1 MSFGRIRAIFLRYF
15 YYFAKFDHLSEMF
28 YWPTIDIFLWGMMSI
43 WVQGESGA
51 KSDVALLI
59 LTGLV
64 FWQVIWR
71 ASYEI
76 TMNVLQEFWNRN
88 LVNLFSTPLR
98 LGEWMA
104 ATMLTSFTK
113 ILITLAFSSS
123 LVWLLYSL
131 NIFNLG
137 LAIIPFIAMLTV
149 SGWMMGYFSAGII
162 VYFGQR
168 YQMLAWMMP
177 FVFAPF
183 SAVFYPLSALP
194 PWGQFIAKGLPMTYI
209 FQGMRQVLQQG
220 TFSTEMFWMSALLNT
235 IFLFLTMAFFKIMFE
250 RSREKGLSRLE

>member
-15 YYFAKFDHLSEMF
+15 YYFAKFDHLSELF
-28 YWPTIDIFLWGMMSI
+28 YWPSIDIFLWGMMSM
-43 WVQGESGA
+43 WVQSESGP

-71 ASYEI
+71 GSYEI
-76 TMNVLQEFWNRN
+76 TSNLLQEFLNRN
-88 LVNLFSTPLR
+88 LVNLFSSPLK

-104 ATMLTSFTK
+104 ATMMTSFTK
-113 ILITLAFSSS
+113 ILITLSFSSV

-131 NIFNLG
+131 NIFKVG
-137 LAIIPFIAMLTV
+137 LSIIPYVALLTC
-149 SGWMMGYFSAGII
+149 SGWWMGYLSAGII

-168 YQMLAWMMP
+168 FQMLAWMMP

-183 SAVFYPLSALP
+183 SAIFYPLSALP
-194 PWGQFIAKGLPMTYI
+194 SWGQFISKGLPMTYI
-209 FQGMRQVLQQG
+209 FQGMRQVLQEG
-220 TFSTEMFWMSALLNT
+220 TFNVQMFWMSTILNLVC
-235 IFLFLTMAFFKIMFE
+235 LFLTMAFFKVMFE
-250 RSREKGLSRLE
+250 KSREKGLSRLE

>member
-15 YYFAKFDHLSEMF
+15 YYFGKFDHLSEIF
-28 YWPTIDIFLWGMMSI
+28 YWPTIDIFLWGMMSV
-43 WVQGESGA
+43 WVQGESGPN
-51 KSDVALLI
+51 SDVALLI

-71 ASYEI
+71 GSYEI
-76 TMNVLQEFWNRN
+76 TMNMLQEFWNRN
-88 LVNLFSTPLR
+88 LVNLFSTPLK
-98 LGEWMA
+98 LSEWMA
-104 ATMLTSFTK
+104 ATMLTSFAK
-113 ILITLAFSSS
+113 ILITLSFSSG

-131 NIFNLG
+131 NIFKLG
-137 LAIIPFIAMLTV
+137 FAIIPFIAMLTV
-149 SGWMMGYFSAGII
+149 SGWMIGYLSAGII

-194 PWGQFIAKGLPMTYI
+194 SWGQFIAKGLPMTYI
-209 FQGMRQVLQQG
+209 FQGMRHALETG
-220 TFSTEMFWMSALLNT
+220 IFSMEMFWMSAALNG
-235 IFLFLTMAFFKIMFE
+235 LFLIFTMTFFKVMFE
-250 RSREKGLSRLE
+250 RSRNKGLARLE